1 MSRICVQV
9 EVTGKVQGVSFR
21 QATVRQATRL
31 SVDGWVRNQ
40 GDGSVSA
47 LLCGESE
54 AVEAMVS
61 WLRQGPDSARV
72 EGVTVSACAWQDIA
86 GFVQL

>member
-1 MSRICVQV
+1 MQV
-9 EVTGKVQGVSFR
+9 VVSGKVQGVGFR
-21 QATVRQATRL
+21 QATVRKALRL

-40 GDGSVSA
+40 DDGSVSV

-54 AVEAMVS
+54 AVESMVS
-61 WLRQGPDSARV
+61 WLRQGPDSAQV
-72 EGVTVSACAWQDIA
+72 KEVAVSACAWQEIA

>member
-1 MSRICVQV
+1 MQAQ
-9 EVTGKVQGVSFR
+9 VTGKVQGVGYR

-31 SVDGWVRNQ
+31 SVDGWVRNED
-40 GDGSVSA
+40 DGSVSV
-47 LLCGESE
+47 LLCGATE

-61 WLRQGPDSARV
+61 WLRQGPTAAQVDEVA
-72 EGVTVSACAWQDIA
+72 VSACAWQDIA

>member
-1 MSRICVQV
+1 MQVQ
-9 EVTGKVQGVSFR
+9 VTGKVQGVGFR
-21 QATVRQATRL
+21 QATVRQSTRL

-40 GDGSVSA
+40 DDGSVSA

-54 AVEAMVS
+54 AVEAMVD
-61 WLRQGPDSARV
+61 WLRQGPDSAQVKEV
-72 EGVTVSACAWQDIA
+72 EVSACAWQDIA

>member
-1 MSRICVQV
+1 MQV
-9 EVTGKVQGVSFR
+9 KVTGKVQGVGFR

-40 GDGSVSA
+40 DDGSVSA
-47 LLCGESE
+47 LLCGDTE

-61 WLRQGPDSARV
+61 WLGKGPAKAEVDQV
-72 EGVTVSACAWQDIA
+72 EISACAWQDIA

>member
-1 MSRICVQV
+1 MQVQV
-9 EVTGKVQGVSFR
+9 AGKVQGVGFR

-40 GDGSVSA
+40 DDGSVSVM
-47 LLCGESE
+47 LCGDSE

-61 WLRQGPDSARV
+61 WLRQGPDSAQV
-72 EGVTVSACAWQDIA
+72 ETVAVSPCAWQDIA